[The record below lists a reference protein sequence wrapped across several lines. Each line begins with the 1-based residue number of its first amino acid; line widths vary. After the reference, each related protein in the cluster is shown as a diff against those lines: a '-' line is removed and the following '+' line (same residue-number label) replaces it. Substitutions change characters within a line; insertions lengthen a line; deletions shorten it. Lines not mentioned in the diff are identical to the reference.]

1 MNRQGDF
8 QFVLKDIDYNET
20 YFWGSMSK
28 EKDELR
34 GDYGIENFESE
45 GQFKLV
51 CCLEEATSDTEP
63 HQIEKP
69 VLVK

>member
-1 MNRQGDF
+1 MGKQ
-8 QFVLKDIDYNET
+8 
-20 YFWGSMSK
+20 
-28 EKDELR
+28 KDEMR

-51 CCLEEATSDTEP
+51 CVVDEATSDTEP

-69 VLVK
+69 VVINESPAMTSAKAFVSSVIDVG